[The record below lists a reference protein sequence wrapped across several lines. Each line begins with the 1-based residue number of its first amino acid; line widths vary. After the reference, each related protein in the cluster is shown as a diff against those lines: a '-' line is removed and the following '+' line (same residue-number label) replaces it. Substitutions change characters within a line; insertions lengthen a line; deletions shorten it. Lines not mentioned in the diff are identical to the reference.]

1 MVTPS
6 FKRAMIGV
14 WPSPTSKRNESQEQ
28 GSVEMNNNILSHL
41 ISLGLF
47 LAGMTL
53 LVGCRLGEVER
64 ATASNIT
71 ASAENSNKGIDP
83 ADR

>member
-1 MVTPS
+1 
-6 FKRAMIGV
+6 
-14 WPSPTSKRNESQEQ
+14 
-28 GSVEMNNNILSHL
+28 MNNNILSHL